1 MAALQ
6 YKEQGEITRIR
17 GCIVCVEGFENC
29 INGQLVQ
36 FGYGTEGIIIGFDE
50 HETQVLLVKQ
60 RRDLRTGDEAVMT
73 LEPFRTPVGDS
84 FIGRVVDP
92 LGLPLDNLKPI
103 KPDSYAPIF
112 DDPPSVMDRDEVTN
126 TLETGIKILDSM
138 IPIGKG
144 QRQLILG
151 DKMTGKTTIG
161 TDIILNQ
168 RGKDVKCI
176 YCAIGKSKTAVDR
189 VIDLFKKNDV
199 FDYTMILAAIAGTS
213 PGQQY
218 LVPYFGSSL
227 GEHFMRKGEHV
238 LVVFDDFTKHAWAY
252 RELSLLLMRP
262 PGRESYP
269 GDIFY
274 LHSRM
279 IERAAQLSKD
289 LGSGTM
295 TFLPVVEVLEGDLSG
310 YVPTNL
316 ISMTDG
322 QIYLNASL
330 FQENFKP
337 AIDIG
342 LSVSRI
348 GSKAQWPIMKS
359 VSKSLR
365 LEYLRHREALLVS
378 KFKTGGGGEDDE
390 AKSGRLLAEMLGQV
404 NDKPLSMIEEVI
416 LLFGLS
422 KKLIFEL
429 DDEQRERWGEE
440 IYDFAKEKYPEL
452 LEKIEKE
459 RKLTDEIEET
469 LRKLYAEFI
478 KKLQDESALRMQE
491 EETEEEKAE
500 REEAE
505 EAIAK
510 KRQEGMEE
518 GILED
523 AETETAQTTGKE
535 KS

>member
-1 MAALQ
+1 MSALQ
-6 YKEQGEITRIR
+6 YKEHGTVTRIR
-17 GCIVCVEGFENC
+17 GCIVCIEGFENC
-29 INGQLVQ
+29 INGQLVS

-50 HETQVLLVKQ
+50 GETQVLLVRQ

-73 LEPFRTPVGDS
+73 LQPFRAPVGDE
-84 FIGRVVDP
+84 FIGRIVDP
-92 LGLPLDNLKPI
+92 LGTPLDNLAPI
-103 KPDSYAPIF
+103 KPDGYFPIF
-112 DDPPSVMDRDEVTN
+112 GDPPSVMERSEVTN

-168 RGKDVKCI
+168 KGKGVKCI
-176 YCAIGKSKTAVDR
+176 YCAIGKPKTDLDR
-189 VIDLFKKNDV
+189 VIALFKERGV

-218 LVPYFGSSL
+218 LVPYVGSSL
-227 GEHFMRKGEHV
+227 GEYFMKKGEHV

-279 IERAAQLSKD
+279 IERAAQLSDD
-289 LGSGTM
+289 LGGGTM
-295 TFLPVVEVLEGDLSG
+295 TFLPIVEVLEGDLSG

-342 LSVSRI
+342 FSVSRI
-348 GSKAQWPIMKS
+348 GNKAQWPIMKK
-359 VSKSLR
+359 VSGSLR
-365 LEYLRHREALLVS
+365 LEYLRHREALLVQ
-378 KFKTGGGGEDDE
+378 KFKAGAGGEDDE
-390 AKSGRLLAEMLGQV
+390 AKSGRLLAEMLSQP
-404 NDKPLSMIEEVI
+404 NDKPLEMTEEVI
-416 LLFGLS
+416 LLYGLS
-422 KKLIFEL
+422 KKLIFDL
-429 DDEQRERWGEE
+429 DSEQRNKWRDG
-440 IYDFAKEKYPEL
+440 IYDHAKEKYPEL

-459 RKLTDEIEET
+459 RKLTDEIDF
-469 LRKLYAEFI
+469 LMRKLYRGF
-478 KKLQDESALRMQE
+478 LSRLH
-491 EETEEEKAE
+491 
-500 REEAE
+500 EEAM
-505 EAIAK
+505 A
-510 KRQEGMEE
+510 QEDE
-518 GILED
+518 ED
-523 AETETAQTTGKE
+523 AEEVAQKAGQGT
-535 KS
+535 